1 MIYLNKNWQLLIWW
15 QWILLLVSIK
25 WYERTH
31 TLILNWAR
39 ELFSGQNLPT
49 LVLVFGKNG
58 SMKQSACSFRII
70 LSRLSVSPNGSPT
83 SIRAK
88 GLCSGC
94 VEHALKKVKLLYHFD
109 IIIHN
114 IKSLILYGIFYKE
127 LVKERNWKI
136 ESFFSS
142 YVHDMMSWCTLLF
155 NW

>member
-1 MIYLNKNWQLLIWW
+1 MEAWN
-15 QWILLLVSIK
+15 
-25 WYERTH
+25 E
-31 TLILNWAR
+31 
-39 ELFSGQNLPT
+39 
-49 LVLVFGKNG
+49 VLSV
-58 SMKQSACSFRII
+58 FRII

-127 LVKERNWKI
+127 FVKERNWKI

-155 NW
+155 KW